1 MGWWCF
7 GGLFVSYNGANTWT
21 KVTSYIDAG
30 ASPNISSMTQTKDNV
45 LYVATGS
52 NQEGGSGNGVWYS
65 TDKGETWDVIPG
77 TSNCTEVESSDED
90 NYVWLATAQGVRKW
104 QLGETSLTTVSAG
117 SGSCSALKVSK
128 DGQIII
134 SNHSNQT
141 WVSKDGGESFSNRS
155 GNSSDLVGLGRTKK
169 RIPFLQI

>member
-1 MGWWCF
+1 MDREWYDFIWAGGVS

-30 ASPNISSMTQTKDNV
+30 ASPNISSMTQTMDNV

-90 NYVWLATAQGVRKW
+90 DYVWLATAQGVRKW
-104 QLGETSLTTVSAG
+104 KLGETSLTTVSAG
-117 SGSCSALKVSK
+117 SGSCAALKVSK
-128 DGQIII
+128 DG
-134 SNHSNQT
+134 
-141 WVSKDGGESFSNRS
+141 
-155 GNSSDLVGLGRTKK
+155 
-169 RIPFLQI
+169 